1 MKERIIENGIEYE
14 LRGEQYYPL
23 LAFGEETNYEIG
35 KYGRMHLDYLKQ
47 HRQGRYTSLLT
58 EGRLNAYLH
67 EIDLQANEILDSTV
81 PRLAAK
87 RGIDEDLKAYNA
99 LRWVEEMNNVK
110 VCVEEIILREVVY
123 Q

>member
-1 MKERIIENGIEYE
+1 MKDRMIRNGIEYE

-23 LAFGEETNYEIG
+23 LAFDEQTSYEIG

-47 HRQGRYTSLLT
+47 HRRGRYTSLLT

-87 RGIDEDLKAYNA
+87 QGIDEDLKAHNA
-99 LRWVEEMNNVK
+99 LRWVEEMNNIK
-110 VCVEEIILREVVY
+110 ACVEEMILREVVY

>member
-1 MKERIIENGIEYE
+1 MKERIIKNGIEYE
-14 LRGEQYYPL
+14 LRGEQYYPML
-23 LAFGEETNYEIG
+23 SFGEQTRYEIG

-47 HRQGRYTSLLT
+47 HRRGRYTSLLT

-87 RGIDEDLKAYNA
+87 QGINEDLKAHNA
-99 LRWVEEMNNVK
+99 LRWVEEMNNIKACVK
-110 VCVEEIILREVVY
+110 EMILREVVY

>member
-1 MKERIIENGIEYE
+1 MKDRMIRNGIEYE

-23 LAFGEETNYEIG
+23 LAFDEQTSYEIG
-35 KYGRMHLDYLKQ
+35 KYGRMHLDYLKK

-67 EIDLQANEILDSTV
+67 EIDLQANEILDRV

-87 RGIDEDLKAYNA
+87 QGIDEDLKAHNA
-99 LRWVEEMNNVK
+99 LRWVEEMNNIK
-110 VCVEEIILREVVY
+110 ACVEEIILREVIY

>member
-1 MKERIIENGIEYE
+1 MKERIIKNGIEYE

-23 LAFGEETNYEIG
+23 LAFDEQTNYEIG

-87 RGIDEDLKAYNA
+87 QGIDEDLKAHNA
-99 LRWVEEMNNVK
+99 LRWVEEMNNIK
-110 VCVEEIILREVVY
+110 ACVEEMILREVVY

>member
-1 MKERIIENGIEYE
+1 MKDRMIRNGIEYE
-14 LRGEQYYPL
+14 LRGEQYYPML
-23 LAFGEETNYEIG
+23 SFGEQTRYEIG

-47 HRQGRYTSLLT
+47 HRRGRYTSLLT

-87 RGIDEDLKAYNA
+87 QGIDEDLKAHNA
-99 LRWVEEMNNVK
+99 LRWVEEMNNIK
-110 VCVEEIILREVVY
+110 ACVEEMILREVVY

>member
-23 LAFGEETNYEIG
+23 LAFDEQTSYEIG

-47 HRQGRYTSLLT
+47 HRRGRYTSLLT

-81 PRLAAK
+81 SSSGR
-87 RGIDEDLKAYNA
+87 
-99 LRWVEEMNNVK
+99 
-110 VCVEEIILREVVY
+110 
-123 Q
+123 